1 MPGKQEGYTIPD
13 ISFCIPTYNF
23 AKFLPATLGSIIE
36 QADENIEIVIVDGG
50 STDETDEIIHSY
62 QKKFPRLVFF
72 KREKN
77 CGVDRDIAKTV
88 KLAKGDF
95 CWLFSADDILKP
107 GAINKIRELIAMGGW
122 NTLITN
128 FTICDYHMNPLSRHE
143 IFYPS
148 EDFIADWDIPKQREK
163 YLARATTSTAFFS
176 YISSVVV
183 SRQDWL
189 DAGPCEEFFGS
200 CWIIAAKVMM
210 MSKRHLSVY
219 YHDGELLRKRGDND
233 SFLSRSISR
242 RIILMLQ
249 GFPDIGK
256 SVFGHSSAEY
266 KAFKRVVKNELSI
279 MSILGFKAQLPK
291 DRKEVQKFNETV
303 RKYWVESPKDR
314 FFYNV
319 VRITPTPLLLFLKTQ
334 IKKKPILFRFLKK
347 II

>member
-1 MPGKQEGYTIPD
+1 MPD

-23 AKFLPATLGSIIE
+23 AKLLPATLDSIIG

-62 QKKFPRLVFF
+62 QKKFPQLVFF
-72 KREKN
+72 KREEN

-95 CWLFSADDILKP
+95 CWLFGADDILKP
-107 GAINKIRELIAMGGW
+107 GAINKMREFIAMGGW
-122 NTLITN
+122 DALITN
-128 FTICDYHMNPLSRHE
+128 FTICDYHMNPLSKHE

-148 EDFIADWDIPKQREK
+148 EDFKADWDIPQQREK
-163 YLARATTSTAFFS
+163 YLSRAMTSTAFFS

-200 CWIIAAKVMM
+200 CWIIAAKAMM
-210 MSKRHLSVY
+210 MSRRHLSVY
-219 YHDGELLRKRGDND
+219 YYDGELLWKRGDNC
-233 SFLSRSISR
+233 SFISR
-242 RIILMLQ
+242 GICWRIKLLLQ
-249 GFPDIGK
+249 GFPNISGTIFGK
-256 SVFGHSSAEY
+256 RTAEY
-266 KAFKRVVKNELSI
+266 RAFKRVVKNEFSI

-291 DRKEVQKFNETV
+291 DRKEVQRFNETV

-314 FFYNV
+314 FFYYII
-319 VRITPTPLLLFLKTQ
+319 RIMPASMLLFMKTWT
-334 IKKKPILFRFLKK
+334 KKRPVLFRFLKRICNPK
-347 II
+347 PSAGL